1 MRHLLTLSFL
11 ITFCIL
17 PALAQQ
23 EAMFSFYYWNR
34 QLLNPAVVGSSGDL
48 NATLIHRSQ
57 WVGFPGAPVT
67 QSLTLDAPV
76 VGDAVSL
83 GLSVLNDKAGP
94 VRNLALM
101 LDYAFRLHLS
111 SSWHLA
117 LGIKAGFNDYVFS
130 LADLTTLNP
139 DRAFAKND
147 SQLDL
152 NVGFGAFLSHR
163 RLSLGLA
170 MPRIMEN
177 KFDYALSGSSTEVR
191 HYYLSGSCE
200 QPLTARFSLR
210 PTALL
215 KVTSGAPVEGDLTLT
230 CLYDQRY
237 WLGIMGRSREGIGL
251 QCGAFLGDH
260 WALGYAFD
268 WSLANTTGHT
278 NAGSHELMLHY
289 QYARHKKETPKP
301 RQRKTTQQSPP
312 QPPPPPTSSTPPSPP
327 SPPPSA
333 GDRERMT
340 VYDVTVLNR
349 RNGIPVEGA
358 DVTVGGFIS
367 RTTDSLGR
375 ARFVFPQDNYPVDV
389 RALGYNRLHYTVSK
403 GETRDTVFMTVAL
416 NRSIVLKNIYYD
428 FDKYD
433 LRPESITELDKVVSF
448 MKANRDL
455 NVELGSHTDSRG
467 NDDYNQRLSENRA
480 RSAVQY
486 IISRGIDPARIHSRG
501 YGESRL
507 VNGCSNGVN
516 CTEDQHQMN
525 RRTEII
531 VTEQQ

>member
-1 MRHLLTLSFL
+1 
-11 ITFCIL
+11 
-17 PALAQQ
+17 
-23 EAMFSFYYWNR
+23 
-34 QLLNPAVVGSSGDL
+34 
-48 NATLIHRSQ
+48 
-57 WVGFPGAPVT
+57 
-67 QSLTLDAPV
+67 
-76 VGDAVSL
+76 
-83 GLSVLNDKAGP
+83 
-94 VRNLALM
+94 
-101 LDYAFRLHLS
+101 
-111 SSWHLA
+111 
-117 LGIKAGFNDYVFS
+117 
-130 LADLTTLNP
+130 
-139 DRAFAKND
+139 
-147 SQLDL
+147 
-152 NVGFGAFLSHR
+152 
-163 RLSLGLA
+163 
-170 MPRIMEN
+170 
-177 KFDYALSGSSTEVR
+177 
-191 HYYLSGSCE
+191 
-200 QPLTARFSLR
+200 
-210 PTALL
+210 
-215 KVTSGAPVEGDLTLT
+215 
-230 CLYDQRY
+230 
-237 WLGIMGRSREGIGL
+237 
-251 QCGAFLGDH
+251 
-260 WALGYAFD
+260 
-268 WSLANTTGHT
+268 
-278 NAGSHELMLHY
+278 
-289 QYARHKKETPKP
+289 
-301 RQRKTTQQSPP
+301 
-312 QPPPPPTSSTPPSPP
+312 
-327 SPPPSA
+327 
-333 GDRERMT
+333 MT